1 MYKYIYKYIY
11 KMGDYNE
18 KTRLEMFERWY
29 EIGKENGFFDLYHL
43 SLVPTPSKHENY
55 NLPPPW
61 QTQSIY
67 VPPLP
72 PPPPE
77 MHSRSFYPEPP
88 RQESR
93 PLPFYPEPPRQ
104 ESRPLPFYPEPPRQ
118 ENQQIPFYPEPPRPM
133 SFYPE
138 PPRPELVPASRP
150 ELVPASRP
158 EIQPQQQPRPPIY
171 SESRHA
177 SQDYQR
183 SEPVKDY
190 QRPPSKIFIRRSS
203 CITPDHKICVNWLKN
218 KECSPTCQ
226 YDHTIYPLF
235 KVKQCKFFLDNNC
248 KYDDPVLCSHLH
260 GDDPYDPE
268 KRNYRKRGRFDE

>member
-1 MYKYIYKYIY
+1 
-11 KMGDYNE
+11 MGDYNE

-77 MHSRSFYPEPP
+77 MHSRSFY
-88 RQESR
+88 S
-93 PLPFYPEPPRQ
+93 EPPRQ

-138 PPRPELVPASRP
+138 PPRP